1 MKRLLTIKKK
11 LCSLGCL
18 VVLGLLASPA
28 VAWDTSGIDGFVDP
42 GCLLDLADEYPEI
55 TTVEVTIPRSL
66 LRAVGLGFKENPD
79 LQKLVFGLEWVGA
92 VVIETENPEI
102 AAVATACLKKTER
115 RLDKQGWERLAR
127 IREEGTN
134 VNVMILNGGEEVRGV
149 SVLISEPGEGTFVLT
164 NLAGII
170 NLELLGELSREM
182 DLPGLDAI
190 PEGK

>member
-1 MKRLLTIKKK
+1 MKRLLTDLK

-18 VVLGLLASPA
+18 VLVLTSPA
-28 VAWDTSGIDGFVDP
+28 LAWDTSGIDGYVDP
-42 GCLLDLADEYPEI
+42 GCLLDLADDHPEI
-55 TTVEVTIPRSL
+55 TTVEVTIPKGL
-66 LRAVGLGFKENPD
+66 LRGVGLGFEENSD
-79 LQKLVFGLEWVGA
+79 LQELVFGLEWVGA

-102 AAVATACLKKTER
+102 STVAAACMKETES
-115 RLDKQGWERLAR
+115 RLGKRGWERLAR

-149 SVLISEPGEGTFVLT
+149 AVLISEPGEGTFVMT
-164 NLAGII
+164 NLAGLI

-182 DLPGLDAI
+182 NVPGLDQI